1 VGTTVVTEA
10 RGGSPAVSKQ
20 AVDRT
25 HLRLRS
31 GEIPVRLGSGVG
43 DSGSGS
49 FLGSRRS
56 SSSARRGRG
65 GGVAGPRRSRARR
78 SRAARGVAARV
89 GGSRGGPRA
98 AFIGRRS
105 ALGVRARAGKLG
117 VGFAGDRGTFCCAG
131 ERRGR
136 RRTTLTGGPG
146 GSAGAT
152 RARTGKLACGTRPS
166 APRRG
171 ESECGRVGPA
181 FACEQAVWRGPSRGG
196 KELGPGGR
204 GWLGRGAGRSGGSG
218 PRERSEVRAEL

>member
-1 VGTTVVTEA
+1 MIT
-10 RGGSPAVSKQ
+10 GGA
-20 AVDRT
+20 
-25 HLRLRS
+25 
-31 GEIPVRLGSGVG
+31 
-43 DSGSGS
+43 
-49 FLGSRRS
+49 
-56 SSSARRGRG
+56 G
-65 GGVAGPRRSRARR
+65 GLGVAELWRARVYGG
-78 SRAARGVAARV
+78 AAPEWGMRC
-89 GGSRGGPRA
+89 GGPRA
-98 AFIGRRS
+98 VFIGRRS

-181 FACEQAVWRGPSRGG
+181 FACEQAAWRGPSRGAGWAVSAWAEG
-196 KELGPGGR
+196 KGEGGVGRCWVGLWFQVGLGFLFFSFYFFSISKLHPN
-204 GWLGRGAGRSGGSG
+204 
-218 PRERSEVRAEL
+218 

>member
-1 VGTTVVTEA
+1 MLGE
-10 RGGSPAVSKQ
+10 GGEVAW
-20 AVDRT
+20 
-25 HLRLRS
+25 
-31 GEIPVRLGSGVG
+31 PVLGG
-43 DSGSGS
+43 
-49 FLGSRRS
+49 
-56 SSSARRGRG
+56 AGRG
-65 GGVAGPRRSRARR
+65 GAERR
-78 SRAARGVAARV
+78 
-89 GGSRGGPRA
+89 GGWRLGLEGAGGPRA

-204 GWLGRGAGRSGGSG
+204 GGWAAGQAGRVDGA
-218 PRERSEVRAEL
+218 REREE